1 MKKINYKEM
10 LKNYTNFSTND
21 FICEFKK
28 TYPNFSESY
37 AKKTLYKNIK
47 NNEIARIGRNK
58 YIFLN
63 ENCLKIYSYKLSDEA
78 EKINEK
84 IKEKFP
90 DLKFKIFE
98 LIQLNEFLN
107 HQIAQNVIFIYVEEV
122 LGDFVFD
129 LLKKEYIHK
138 ILIKPTLND
147 IDKYFVDNLIIID
160 NLTTEAPNHKNKNTL
175 VCIEQIIVDLLCNKY
190 ARAIINVNEIPDVIN
205 LITKRYVIDKSKM
218 FRYAKRRTVE
228 NDLLKLISK

>member
-1 MKKINYKEM
+1 M
-10 LKNYTNFSTND
+10 
-21 FICEFKK
+21 
-28 TYPNFSESY
+28 
-37 AKKTLYKNIK
+37 
-47 NNEIARIGRNK
+47 
-58 YIFLN
+58 
-63 ENCLKIYSYKLSDEA
+63 
-78 EKINEK
+78 
-84 IKEKFP
+84 
-90 DLKFKIFE
+90 
-98 LIQLNEFLN
+98 
-107 HQIAQNVIFIYVEEV
+107 IFIYVEEV

-205 LITKRYVIDKSKM
+205 LITKKYVIDISKM